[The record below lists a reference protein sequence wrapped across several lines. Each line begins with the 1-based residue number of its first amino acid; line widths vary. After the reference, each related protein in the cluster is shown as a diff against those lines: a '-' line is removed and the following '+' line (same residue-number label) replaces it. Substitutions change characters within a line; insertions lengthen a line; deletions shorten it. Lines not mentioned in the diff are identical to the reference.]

1 MPPENARKGGIPPV
15 KKIIAAFLAIL
26 LLLLSLSCF
35 AQESEEFR
43 FVTVQEWLDAKGEC
57 GNCLL
62 LLKIQEVLNPV
73 LARCAD
79 ETGAVNLY
87 SGGKDSIL
95 LEFGNEER
103 ILNGYWMVI
112 ANPRYNLYEDTVEMA
127 DWTLLRLMPGIE

>member
-1 MPPENARKGGIPPV
+1 M

-112 ANPRYNLYEDTVEMA
+112 ANPRYNLYEDTVEMV

>member
-1 MPPENARKGGIPPV
+1 M
-15 KKIIAAFLAIL
+15 KKIFALALSVVLIL
-26 LLLLSLSCF
+26 VSLSCI
-35 AQESEEFR
+35 AQAEEFPR
-43 FVTVQEWLDAKGEC
+43 FVTIQEWLDAKGEC

-79 ETGAVNLY
+79 ETWAVNLY